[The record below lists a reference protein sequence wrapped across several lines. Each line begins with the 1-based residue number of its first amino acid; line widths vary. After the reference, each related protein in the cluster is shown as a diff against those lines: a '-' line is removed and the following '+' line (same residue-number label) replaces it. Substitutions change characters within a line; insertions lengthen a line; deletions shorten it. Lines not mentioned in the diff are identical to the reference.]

1 MIWRFLAVFALVSTL
16 VLNTLAAVGP
26 VLGGRTTG
34 AISNSYP
41 VIFTPAGYAFS
52 IWSLIY
58 LGLIAFTVYQA
69 LPAGQRN
76 PRTERILPLF
86 VLSCVF
92 NSAWILAWQY
102 SLVGLSMALMVGLLL
117 TLIAIYNRLETGLRP
132 ARGADFWL
140 LNAPFSLYLGWISVA
155 TIANACV
162 ALYVAGWTGPGAAW
176 TVVLVV
182 IATALGLAF
191 MRGRGDTIYTLVL
204 IWALVGVAVRNWGI
218 PSVAYTAMIAAAVL
232 ALVIFTRGGRR
243 PQLAP
248 QMRA

>member
-1 MIWRFLAVFALVSTL
+1 M
-16 VLNTLAAVGP
+16 
-26 VLGGRTTG
+26 
-34 AISNSYP
+34 
-41 VIFTPAGYAFS
+41 
-52 IWSLIY
+52 
-58 LGLIAFTVYQA
+58 
-69 LPAGQRN
+69 
-76 PRTERILPLF
+76 
-86 VLSCVF
+86 
-92 NSAWILAWQY
+92 
-102 SLVGLSMALMVGLLL
+102 
-117 TLIAIYNRLETGLRP
+117 
-132 ARGADFWL
+132 
-140 LNAPFSLYLGWISVA
+140 
-155 TIANACV
+155 